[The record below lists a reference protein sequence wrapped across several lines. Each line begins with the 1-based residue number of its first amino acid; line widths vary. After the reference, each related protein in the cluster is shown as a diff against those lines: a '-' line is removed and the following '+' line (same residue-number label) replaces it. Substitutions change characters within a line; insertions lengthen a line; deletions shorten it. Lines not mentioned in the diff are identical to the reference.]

1 MRHSYHSTKRYALPS
16 ILLIAGACSAVQA
29 DVVASDSVAELSEA
43 TLTASQSAQIDHA
56 LAESNTVTSEELD
69 RWSANDLEDIF
80 RSSISVN
87 AAGGRPQTQDIFIRG
102 LQSTTANV
110 TVDGAPQVGAIFYH
124 SGTGGSIEPELLK
137 SVKVSAGTGNALNG
151 PGALGGAIAYETKD
165 GFDMLEGDATV
176 GALLKG
182 TYYSSG
188 DGGYKTSAT
197 GFGLINEDWSYIAS
211 LGYSDVGNY
220 EDGNGDEVIDTEY
233 QRTSA
238 FLKVSGNLTEA
249 QSLSVSYEYLE
260 DQSIGAARMNIAP
273 AVSATGSSY
282 KERNTATV
290 HYDINPANNDWVS
303 VETNAYWTDRSLRD
317 ANSETSITSIGFDLR
332 NTSLFTETAKL
343 AYGVDY
349 REDTYETDRTSG
361 SNDVGDVLGF
371 YAQGDWDVSEFVT
384 LSVGG
389 RFDRYTLDDRNGV
402 EVDNSGFSPNGTI
415 LVRPVEGLEIHATYA
430 EALRGAYPTQAYFDS
445 VTQDPDMKAERATNL
460 ELGFEYTIN
469 NYYFAANI
477 FKQEI
482 DDVINPDRNRTTG
495 WRTNIGDFE
504 TTGYEIMAGAQ
515 YGAFNVEI
523 GVTES
528 DPKMTY
534 YDGSSDEEYSLVGT
548 NTGCTWFANLEYF
561 FEEFNVTT
569 GWYVSYVEAIESDT
583 SRALRD
589 KSSYTVHD
597 AFVRWSPKSLD
608 ALTLNLTVSNVFDK
622 YYYDQSTFAYTS
634 GYAASGREL
643 ALSLSYKF

>member
-1 MRHSYHSTKRYALPS
+1 MQNTNQITKRFALPG
-16 ILLIAGACSAVQA
+16 ILLLVGACTSSHADELSANA
-29 DVVASDSVAELSEA
+29 VAELNEA
-43 TLTASQSAQIDHA
+43 TLTANEAAQVDHT
-56 LAESNTVTSEELD
+56 LADSNTVTSEELE
-69 RWSANDLEDIF
+69 RWSATDLEDIF

-124 SGTGGSIEPELLK
+124 AGTGGSIEPELLK
-137 SVKVSAGTGNALNG
+137 SVKVSAGTGNALSG
-151 PGALGGAIAYETKD
+151 AGALGGAIAYETKD
-165 GFDMLEGDATV
+165 GFDLLEDGATV

-197 GFGLINEDWSYIAS
+197 GYGLINEDWSYIAS

-220 EDGNGDEVIDTEY
+220 EDGDGNEVIDTEY

-238 FLKVSGNLTEA
+238 FFKVSGNLTEA

-273 AVSATGSSY
+273 AVSADGTSY

-290 HYDINPANNDWVS
+290 HYDINPANNDWVN
-303 VETNAYWTDRSLRD
+303 VETNAYWTERSLQD
-317 ANSETSITSIGFDLR
+317 ATTETSITSIGFDLR
-332 NTSLFTETAKL
+332 NTSLFKEAAKVT
-343 AYGVDY
+343 YGVDY
-349 REDTYETDRTSG
+349 REDTYETDKTTAG
-361 SNDVGDVLGF
+361 DDAGDVLGL

-384 LSVGG
+384 LSAGG
-389 RFDRYTLDDRNGV
+389 RFDRYTLDERGGV
-402 EVDNSGFSPNGTI
+402 DVDNSGFSPNGTI
-415 LVRPVEGLEIHATYA
+415 IVRPTEGLEIHATYA
-430 EALRGAYPTQAYFDS
+430 EALRGAYPTQAYFDT
-445 VTQDPDMKAERATNL
+445 VTQDPDMKAERSTNL
-460 ELGFEYTIN
+460 ELGFEYTIK
-469 NYYFAANI
+469 NYYIAANI
-477 FKQEI
+477 FQLEV
-482 DDVINPDRNRTTG
+482 DDVINPGYDRGTG
-495 WRTNIGDFE
+495 LRTNVGDFE

-515 YGAFNVEI
+515 FGALNVEL

-528 DPKMTY
+528 DPEMTY

-548 NTGCTWFANLEYF
+548 NTGRTWFGNLEYV
-561 FEEFNVTT
+561 FEELNLIT
-569 GWYVSYVEAIESDT
+569 GWYVSYVEAIDSDT
-583 SRALRD
+583 ARALRE

-597 AFVRWSPKSLD
+597 AYLRWTPKSLD
-608 ALTLNLTVSNVFDK
+608 ALTVNLTLSNVFDK
-622 YYYDQSTFAYTS
+622 YYYDQATFAYTS